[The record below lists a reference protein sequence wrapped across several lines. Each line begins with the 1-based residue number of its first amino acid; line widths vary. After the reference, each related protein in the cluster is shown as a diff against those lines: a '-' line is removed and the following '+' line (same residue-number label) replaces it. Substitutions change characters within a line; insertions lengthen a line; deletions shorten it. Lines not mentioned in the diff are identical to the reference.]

1 MLIHIYI
8 MYSMDVKKIKKY
20 KVGIDSETEAISMVT
35 EPAIESDFVFLSKDK
50 AIVKEAFSN
59 DEKHM
64 VYGAVLRPDFPI
76 YRNDGE
82 NEYYLE
88 FTSESIERMARD
100 YMMNYRQGN
109 VTIQHEEYANEV
121 FMVES
126 WIKQDMDKDKS
137 VSVGLDKSL
146 PIGTWFCGF
155 YVNNN
160 DVWERIKSGELKG
173 FSVEA
178 MIDLED
184 FAKVKKEDA
193 FEMNESFW
201 SKLKSIVN
209 EALGK
214 KEEKMEVNEPQP
226 TEPQPTV
233 QEPKVDEPIVTEP
246 QQTVV
251 EEPKP
256 TEPQPTVQ
264 EPKVDEPQT
273 TEPQPTVVEEP
284 KPTEPQQTVQE
295 PKVDDPK
302 TNEPKVDEPKPNEP
316 NVDDGK
322 HLNDLIASL
331 REEISALKEANTV
344 LVEKVNDLGKMPSAN
359 PINVNGQN
367 GTPSTYSSWRDMMA
381 KMI

>member
-1 MLIHIYI
+1 
-8 MYSMDVKKIKKY
+8 MDVKKIKKY

-184 FAKVKKEDA
+184 FAKVKKEDE

-214 KEEKMEVNEPQP
+214 KEEKMEVNEPQV
-226 TEPQPTV
+226 TEPQQTV

-246 QQTVV
+246 QQTV
-251 EEPKP
+251 
-256 TEPQPTVQ
+256 Q
-264 EPKVDEPQT
+264 EPQT
-273 TEPQPTVVEEP
+273 TEP
-284 KPTEPQQTVQE
+284 KPTEPQQTEPKVDEPKTNEPTVQE
-295 PKVDDPK
+295 PKVDDK
-302 TNEPKVDEPKPNEP
+302 NQI
-316 NVDDGK
+316 
-322 HLNDLIASL
+322 NDLIASL
-331 REEISALKEANTV
+331 REEISSLKEANNV

>member
-1 MLIHIYI
+1 MLIYIYI

-20 KVGIDSETEAISMVT
+20 KVGINSETDAISMVT

-160 DVWERIKSGELKG
+160 DIWERIKSGELKG

-214 KEEKMEVNEPQP
+214 KEEKMEVNEPQVN
-226 TEPQPTV
+226 EPQPTV

-256 TEPQPTVQ
+256 TEPN
-264 EPKVDEPQT
+264 VDEPNVDDPKPN
-273 TEPQPTVVEEP
+273 EPQPT
-284 KPTEPQQTVQE
+284 
-295 PKVDDPK
+295 
-302 TNEPKVDEPKPNEP
+302 EPKVDEPKVDEPTEP
-316 NVDDGK
+316 NVDDVN
-322 HLNDLIASL
+322 HINDLIASL
-331 REEISALKEANTV
+331 KEEISALKEANNV

>member
-1 MLIHIYI
+1 MTTR
-8 MYSMDVKKIKKY
+8 KIKKY

-35 EPAIESDFVFLSKDK
+35 EPAIESDFVFFSKDK
-50 AIVKEAFSN
+50 DIVKEAFSS

-76 YRNDGE
+76 YRYDGE

-160 DVWERIKSGELKG
+160 DIWERIKSGELKG

-184 FAKVKKEDA
+184 FAKVKKEDE
-193 FEMNESFW
+193 FEMNETFW
-201 SKLKSIVN
+201 DKLKTIVN

-214 KEEKMEVNEPQP
+214 KEEKMEEQPIVNEPQP
-226 TEPQPTV
+226 TEP
-233 QEPKVDEPIVTEP
+233 
-246 QQTVV
+246 TVV

-256 TEPQPTVQ
+256 SE
-264 EPKVDEPQT
+264 
-273 TEPQPTVVEEP
+273 PTVVEEP
-284 KPTEPQQTVQE
+284 KPTVEE
-295 PKVDDPK
+295 PKVEE
-302 TNEPKVDEPKPNEP
+302 EPKPTEPTVKEEPKPN
-316 NVDDGK
+316 DDGN

-344 LVEKVNDLGKMPSAN
+344 LAEKVNDLGKMPSAN
-359 PINVNGQN
+359 PINVNGKN

-381 KMI
+381 NMI

>member
-1 MLIHIYI
+1 MTTR
-8 MYSMDVKKIKKY
+8 KIKKY

-35 EPAIESDFVFLSKDK
+35 EPAIESDFVFFSKDK
-50 AIVKEAFSN
+50 DIVKEAFSS

-76 YRNDGE
+76 YRYDGE

-160 DVWERIKSGELKG
+160 DIWERIKSGELKG

-184 FAKVKKEDA
+184 FAKVKKEDE
-193 FEMNESFW
+193 FEMNETFW
-201 SKLKSIVN
+201 DKLKTIVN

-214 KEEKMEVNEPQP
+214 KEEKMEEQPIVNEPQP
-226 TEPQPTV
+226 T
-233 QEPKVDEPIVTEP
+233 
-246 QQTVV
+246 V

-256 TEPQPTVQ
+256 SEPTAVE
-264 EPKVDEPQT
+264 EPKPSE
-273 TEPQPTVVEEP
+273 PTVVEEP
-284 KPTEPQQTVQE
+284 KPTVEE
-295 PKVDDPK
+295 PKAEE
-302 TNEPKVDEPKPNEP
+302 EPKKEEPKPTEEPKPN
-316 NVDDGK
+316 DDGN

-359 PINVNGQN
+359 PINVNGKN

-381 KMI
+381 NMI

>member
-1 MLIHIYI
+1 MTTR
-8 MYSMDVKKIKKY
+8 KIKKY

-35 EPAIESDFVFLSKDK
+35 EPAIESDFVFFSKDK
-50 AIVKEAFSN
+50 DIVKEAFSS

-76 YRNDGE
+76 YRYDGE

-160 DVWERIKSGELKG
+160 DIWERIKSGELKG

-184 FAKVKKEDA
+184 FAKVKKEDE
-193 FEMNESFW
+193 FEMNETFW
-201 SKLKSIVN
+201 DKLKTIVN

-214 KEEKMEVNEPQP
+214 KEEKMEEQPIVNEPQP

-233 QEPKVDEPIVTEP
+233 
-246 QQTVV
+246 V

-256 TEPQPTVQ
+256 SE
-264 EPKVDEPQT
+264 
-273 TEPQPTVVEEP
+273 PTVVEEP
-284 KPTEPQQTVQE
+284 KPTVTEE
-295 PKVDDPK
+295 PKAEE
-302 TNEPKVDEPKPNEP
+302 EPKKEEPKPTEEPKPN
-316 NVDDGK
+316 DDGN

-344 LVEKVNDLGKMPSAN
+344 LAEKVNDLGKMPSAN
-359 PINVNGQN
+359 PINVNGKN

-381 KMI
+381 NMI

>member
-1 MLIHIYI
+1 MATR
-8 MYSMDVKKIKKY
+8 KIKKY

-35 EPAIESDFVFLSKDK
+35 EPAIESDFVFFSKDK
-50 AIVKEAFSN
+50 DIVKEAFSS

-76 YRNDGE
+76 YRYDGE

-184 FAKVKKEDA
+184 FAKVKKEDE
-193 FEMNESFW
+193 FEMNETFW
-201 SKLKSIVN
+201 DKLKTIVN

-214 KEEKMEVNEPQP
+214 KEEKMEEQPIVEEPKP
-226 TEPQPTV
+226 TE
-233 QEPKVDEPIVTEP
+233 
-246 QQTVV
+246 QTVV

-256 TEPQPTVQ
+256 SE
-264 EPKVDEPQT
+264 
-273 TEPQPTVVEEP
+273 PTVVEEP
-284 KPTEPQQTVQE
+284 KPTVEE
-295 PKVDDPK
+295 PKVEE
-302 TNEPKVDEPKPNEP
+302 EPKPTEPTVKEEPKPN
-316 NVDDGK
+316 DDGN

-359 PINVNGQN
+359 PINVNGKN

-381 KMI
+381 NMI

>member
-1 MLIHIYI
+1 MATR
-8 MYSMDVKKIKKY
+8 KIKKY

-35 EPAIESDFVFLSKDK
+35 EPAIESDFVFFSKDK
-50 AIVKEAFSN
+50 DIVKEAFSS

-76 YRNDGE
+76 YRYDGE

-160 DVWERIKSGELKG
+160 DIWERIKSGELKG

-184 FAKVKKEDA
+184 FAKVKKEDE
-193 FEMNESFW
+193 FEMNETFW
-201 SKLKSIVN
+201 DKLKTIVN

-214 KEEKMEVNEPQP
+214 KEEKMEEQPIVNEPQP
-226 TEPQPTV
+226 TAV
-233 QEPKVDEPIVTEP
+233 
-246 QQTVV
+246 
-251 EEPKP
+251 
-256 TEPQPTVQ
+256 
-264 EPKVDEPQT
+264 

-284 KPTEPQQTVQE
+284 KPSEPTVVEE
-295 PKVDDPK
+295 PKPTVEEP
-302 TNEPKVDEPKPNEP
+302 NVEEEPKKEEPKPTEEPKPN
-316 NVDDGK
+316 DDGN

-359 PINVNGQN
+359 PINVNGKN

-381 KMI
+381 NMI

>member
-1 MLIHIYI
+1 
-8 MYSMDVKKIKKY
+8 MDVKKIKKY

-82 NEYYLE
+82 HEYYLE

-184 FAKVKKEDA
+184 FAKVKKEDE

-201 SKLKSIVN
+201 DKLKSIVN

-214 KEEKMEVNEPQP
+214 KEEKMEVNEPQVN
-226 TEPQPTV
+226 EPQPTV

-246 QQTVV
+246 Q
-251 EEPKP
+251 
-256 TEPQPTVQ
+256 
-264 EPKVDEPQT
+264 
-273 TEPQPTVVEEP
+273 PTVVEEP
-284 KPTEPQQTVQE
+284 KQTE

-302 TNEPKVDEPKPNEP
+302 PNEPTEPKVD
-316 NVDDGK
+316 DGN
-322 HLNDLIASL
+322 HINDLIASL
-331 REEISALKEANTV
+331 REEISALKDANNV

>member
-1 MLIHIYI
+1 MTTR
-8 MYSMDVKKIKKY
+8 KIKKY

-35 EPAIESDFVFLSKDK
+35 EPAIESDFVFFSKDK
-50 AIVKEAFSN
+50 DIVKEAFSS

-76 YRNDGE
+76 YRYDGE

-160 DVWERIKSGELKG
+160 DIWERIKSGELKG

-184 FAKVKKEDA
+184 FAKVKKEDE
-193 FEMNESFW
+193 FEMNETFW
-201 SKLKSIVN
+201 DKLKTIVN

-214 KEEKMEVNEPQP
+214 KEEKMEEQPIVNEPQP
-226 TEPQPTV
+226 T
-233 QEPKVDEPIVTEP
+233 
-246 QQTVV
+246 V

-256 TEPQPTVQ
+256 SEPTAVE
-264 EPKVDEPQT
+264 EPKPSE
-273 TEPQPTVVEEP
+273 PTVVEEP
-284 KPTEPQQTVQE
+284 KPTVEE
-295 PKVDDPK
+295 PKVEE
-302 TNEPKVDEPKPNEP
+302 EPKPTEPKPTEEPKPN
-316 NVDDGK
+316 DDGN

-344 LVEKVNDLGKMPSAN
+344 LAEKVNDLGKMPSAN
-359 PINVNGQN
+359 PINVNGKN

-381 KMI
+381 NMI

>member
-1 MLIHIYI
+1 MATR
-8 MYSMDVKKIKKY
+8 KIKKY

-35 EPAIESDFVFLSKDK
+35 EPAIESDFVFFSKDK
-50 AIVKEAFSN
+50 DIVKEAFSS

-76 YRNDGE
+76 YRYDGE
-82 NEYYLE
+82 NEYYIE

-146 PIGTWFCGF
+146 PIGTWFCGL

-160 DVWERIKSGELKG
+160 DIWERIKRGELKG

-184 FAKVKKEDA
+184 FAKVKKEDE
-193 FEMNESFW
+193 FEMNETFW
-201 SKLKSIVN
+201 DKLKTIVN

-214 KEEKMEVNEPQP
+214 KEEKMEEQPIVNEPQHTVEEPKPSEP
-226 TEPQPTV
+226 TAVEEPKPSEPTV
-233 QEPKVDEPIVTEP
+233 VEEPKKDEEPKVE
-246 QQTVV
+246 

-256 TEPQPTVQ
+256 TEPKPT
-264 EPKVDEPQT
+264 
-273 TEPQPTVVEEP
+273 EEP
-284 KPTEPQQTVQE
+284 KP
-295 PKVDDPK
+295 
-302 TNEPKVDEPKPNEP
+302 N
-316 NVDDGK
+316 DDGN

-344 LVEKVNDLGKMPSAN
+344 LAEKVNDLGKMPSAN
-359 PINVNGQN
+359 PINVNGKN

-381 KMI
+381 NMI

>member
-201 SKLKSIVN
+201 DKLKSIVN

-214 KEEKMEVNEPQP
+214 KEEKMEVNEPQ
-226 TEPQPTV
+226 V
-233 QEPKVDEPIVTEP
+233 
-246 QQTVV
+246 
-251 EEPKP
+251 

-264 EPKVDEPQT
+264 EPKVDEPQV
-273 TEPQPTVVEEP
+273 TEPQQTVVEEP
-284 KPTEPQQTVQE
+284 KTTEPQQTVQE
-295 PKVDDPK
+295 PKP
-302 TNEPKVDEPKPNEP
+302 TEPKVDDPKPNEP
-316 NVDDGK
+316 KVDDGK

-344 LVEKVNDLGKMPSAN
+344 LVEKVNDLGKMPSTN

>member
-1 MLIHIYI
+1 MATR
-8 MYSMDVKKIKKY
+8 KIKKY

-35 EPAIESDFVFLSKDK
+35 EPAIESDFVFFSKDK
-50 AIVKEAFSN
+50 DIVKEAFSS

-76 YRNDGE
+76 YRYDGE

-160 DVWERIKSGELKG
+160 DIWERIKSGELKG

-184 FAKVKKEDA
+184 FAKVKKEDE
-193 FEMNESFW
+193 FEMNETFW
-201 SKLKSIVN
+201 DKLKTIVN

-214 KEEKMEVNEPQP
+214 KEEKMEEQPIVNEP
-226 TEPQPTV
+226 TV
-233 QEPKVDEPIVTEP
+233 
-246 QQTVV
+246 
-251 EEPKP
+251 
-256 TEPQPTVQ
+256 
-264 EPKVDEPQT
+264 

-284 KPTEPQQTVQE
+284 KPSEPTVVEEPKPTVEE
-295 PKVDDPK
+295 PKVEE
-302 TNEPKVDEPKPNEP
+302 EPKKEEPKPTEEPKPN
-316 NVDDGK
+316 DDGN

-359 PINVNGQN
+359 PINVNGKN

-381 KMI
+381 NMI

>member
-1 MLIHIYI
+1 MATR
-8 MYSMDVKKIKKY
+8 KIKKY

-35 EPAIESDFVFLSKDK
+35 EPAIESDFVFFSKDK
-50 AIVKEAFSN
+50 DIVKEAFSS

-76 YRNDGE
+76 YRYDGE

-160 DVWERIKSGELKG
+160 DIWERIKSGELKG

-184 FAKVKKEDA
+184 FAKVKKEDE
-193 FEMNESFW
+193 FEMNETFW
-201 SKLKSIVN
+201 DKLKTIVN

-214 KEEKMEVNEPQP
+214 KEEKMEEQPIVNEPQP
-226 TEPQPTV
+226 TVE
-233 QEPKVDEPIVTEP
+233 EPKPSEPTA
-246 QQTVV
+246 V

-256 TEPQPTVQ
+256 TE
-264 EPKVDEPQT
+264 E
-273 TEPQPTVVEEP
+273 PTVVEEP
-284 KPTEPQQTVQE
+284 KKDEEPKPTVEE
-295 PKVDDPK
+295 PKVEE
-302 TNEPKVDEPKPNEP
+302 EPKPTEEPKPN
-316 NVDDGK
+316 DDGN

-344 LVEKVNDLGKMPSAN
+344 LAEKVNDLGKMPSAN
-359 PINVNGQN
+359 PINVNGKN
-367 GTPSTYSSWRDMMA
+367 GTPSTYSTWRDMMA
-381 KMI
+381 NMI

>member
-1 MLIHIYI
+1 MATR
-8 MYSMDVKKIKKY
+8 KIKKY

-35 EPAIESDFVFLSKDK
+35 EPAIESDFVFFSKDK
-50 AIVKEAFSN
+50 DIVKEAFSS

-76 YRNDGE
+76 YRYDGE

-160 DVWERIKSGELKG
+160 DIWERIKSGELKG

-184 FAKVKKEDA
+184 FAKVKKEDE
-193 FEMNESFW
+193 FEMNETFW
-201 SKLKSIVN
+201 DKLKTIVN

-214 KEEKMEVNEPQP
+214 KEEKMEEQPIVNEPQP
-226 TEPQPTV
+226 TVE
-233 QEPKVDEPIVTEP
+233 EPKPSEPTA
-246 QQTVV
+246 V

-256 TEPQPTVQ
+256 TE
-264 EPKVDEPQT
+264 E
-273 TEPQPTVVEEP
+273 PTVVEEP
-284 KPTEPQQTVQE
+284 KKDEEPKPTVEE
-295 PKVDDPK
+295 PKVEE
-302 TNEPKVDEPKPNEP
+302 EPKPTEEPKPN
-316 NVDDGK
+316 DDGN

-359 PINVNGQN
+359 PINVNGKN
-367 GTPSTYSSWRDMMA
+367 GTPSTYSTWRDMMA
-381 KMI
+381 NMI

>member
-1 MLIHIYI
+1 MFIHIYI

-20 KVGIDSETEAISMVT
+20 KVGINSETDAISMVT

-76 YRNDGE
+76 YRNDGK

-88 FTSESIERMARD
+88 FTSDSIERMARD

-214 KEEKMEVNEPQP
+214 KEEKMEVNEPQVNEP
-226 TEPQPTV
+226 QQTVTEPQTTV
-233 QEPKVDEPIVTEP
+233 QEPKANEPQVTEP
-246 QQTVV
+246 QQTV
-251 EEPKP
+251 
-256 TEPQPTVQ
+256 Q
-264 EPKVDEPQT
+264 EPQT
-273 TEPQPTVVEEP
+273 
-284 KPTEPQQTVQE
+284 TEPQQTVQE
-295 PKVDDPK
+295 PKP
-302 TNEPKVDEPKPNEP
+302 TEPKVDDPKPNEP
-316 NVDDGK
+316 TVQEPKVDDGN
-322 HLNDLIASL
+322 HINDLIASL
-331 REEISALKEANTV
+331 REEISALKEANNV

>member
-1 MLIHIYI
+1 MTTR
-8 MYSMDVKKIKKY
+8 KIKKY

-35 EPAIESDFVFLSKDK
+35 EPAIESDFVFFSKDK
-50 AIVKEAFSN
+50 DIVKEAFSS

-76 YRNDGE
+76 YRYDGE

-160 DVWERIKSGELKG
+160 DIWERIKSGELKG

-184 FAKVKKEDA
+184 FAKVKKEDE
-193 FEMNESFW
+193 FEMNETFW
-201 SKLKSIVN
+201 DKLKTIVN

-214 KEEKMEVNEPQP
+214 KEEKMEEQP
-226 TEPQPTV
+226 
-233 QEPKVDEPIVTEP
+233 I
-246 QQTVV
+246 V

-256 TEPQPTVQ
+256 TEPTVVE
-264 EPKVDEPQT
+264 EPKPSE
-273 TEPQPTVVEEP
+273 PTVVEEP
-284 KPTEPQQTVQE
+284 KPTVT
-295 PKVDDPK
+295 
-302 TNEPKVDEPKPNEP
+302 
-316 NVDDGK
+316 
-322 HLNDLIASL
+322 
-331 REEISALKEANTV
+331 
-344 LVEKVNDLGKMPSAN
+344 
-359 PINVNGQN
+359 
-367 GTPSTYSSWRDMMA
+367 
-381 KMI
+381 

>member
-1 MLIHIYI
+1 MATR
-8 MYSMDVKKIKKY
+8 KIKKY

-35 EPAIESDFVFLSKDK
+35 EPAIESDFVFFSKDK
-50 AIVKEAFSN
+50 DIVKEAFSS

-76 YRNDGE
+76 YRYDGE

-146 PIGTWFCGF
+146 PVGTWFCGF

-160 DVWERIKSGELKG
+160 DIWERIKSGELKG

-184 FAKVKKEDA
+184 FAKVKKEDE
-193 FEMNESFW
+193 FEMNETFW
-201 SKLKSIVN
+201 DKLKTIVN

-214 KEEKMEVNEPQP
+214 KEEKMEEQPIVNEPQP
-226 TEPQPTV
+226 TVE
-233 QEPKVDEPIVTEP
+233 EPKPSEPTA
-246 QQTVV
+246 V

-256 TEPQPTVQ
+256 TE
-264 EPKVDEPQT
+264 E
-273 TEPQPTVVEEP
+273 PTVVEEP
-284 KPTEPQQTVQE
+284 KPTVEE
-295 PKVDDPK
+295 PKVEE
-302 TNEPKVDEPKPNEP
+302 EPKKEEPKPTEEPKPN
-316 NVDDGK
+316 DDGN

-344 LVEKVNDLGKMPSAN
+344 LAEKVNDLGKMPSAN
-359 PINVNGQN
+359 PINVNGKN

-381 KMI
+381 NMI

>member
-1 MLIHIYI
+1 MATR
-8 MYSMDVKKIKKY
+8 KIKKY

-35 EPAIESDFVFLSKDK
+35 EPAIESDFVFFSKDK
-50 AIVKEAFSN
+50 DIVKEAFSS

-76 YRNDGE
+76 YRYDGE

-160 DVWERIKSGELKG
+160 DIWERIKSGELKG

-184 FAKVKKEDA
+184 FAKVKKEDE
-193 FEMNESFW
+193 FEMNETFW
-201 SKLKSIVN
+201 DKLKTIVN

-214 KEEKMEVNEPQP
+214 KEEKMEEQPIVNEPQP
-226 TEPQPTV
+226 TAV
-233 QEPKVDEPIVTEP
+233 
-246 QQTVV
+246 
-251 EEPKP
+251 
-256 TEPQPTVQ
+256 
-264 EPKVDEPQT
+264 

-284 KPTEPQQTVQE
+284 KPSEPTVVEEPKPTVTEE
-295 PKVDDPK
+295 PKVEE
-302 TNEPKVDEPKPNEP
+302 EPKPTEEPKPN
-316 NVDDGK
+316 DDGN

-344 LVEKVNDLGKMPSAN
+344 LAEKVNDLGKMPSAN
-359 PINVNGQN
+359 PINVNGKN

-381 KMI
+381 NMI

>member
-1 MLIHIYI
+1 MTTR
-8 MYSMDVKKIKKY
+8 KIKKY

-35 EPAIESDFVFLSKDK
+35 EPAIESDFVFFSKDK
-50 AIVKEAFSN
+50 DIVKEAFSS

-76 YRNDGE
+76 YRYDGE

-160 DVWERIKSGELKG
+160 DIWERIKSGELKG

-184 FAKVKKEDA
+184 FAKVKKEDE
-193 FEMNESFW
+193 FEMNETFW
-201 SKLKSIVN
+201 DKLKTIVN

-214 KEEKMEVNEPQP
+214 KEEKMEEQPIVNEPQP
-226 TEPQPTV
+226 T
-233 QEPKVDEPIVTEP
+233 
-246 QQTVV
+246 V

-256 TEPQPTVQ
+256 SEPTAVE
-264 EPKVDEPQT
+264 EPKPSE
-273 TEPQPTVVEEP
+273 PTVVEEP
-284 KPTEPQQTVQE
+284 KVEEEPKKEEPKPTE
-295 PKVDDPK
+295 
-302 TNEPKVDEPKPNEP
+302 EPKPN
-316 NVDDGK
+316 DDGN

-359 PINVNGQN
+359 PINVNGKN

-381 KMI
+381 NMI

>member
-1 MLIHIYI
+1 
-8 MYSMDVKKIKKY
+8 MDVKKIKKY

-50 AIVKEAFSN
+50 AIVKEAFST

-160 DVWERIKSGELKG
+160 DIWERIKSGELKG

-184 FAKVKKEDA
+184 FAKVKKEDE

-214 KEEKMEVNEPQP
+214 KEEKMEVNEPQVN
-226 TEPQPTV
+226 EPQPTV
-233 QEPKVDEPIVTEP
+233 QEPKVDDPKPTEP
-246 QQTVV
+246 KVDD
-251 EEPKP
+251 PKP
-256 TEPQPTVQ
+256 TEPQPT
-264 EPKVDEPQT
+264 
-273 TEPQPTVVEEP
+273 EP
-284 KPTEPQQTVQE
+284 KPTE

-302 TNEPKVDEPKPNEP
+302 PTEPQPTEPKPTEPKVDDPKPNEP
-316 NVDDGK
+316 TEPKVDDGN

-331 REEISALKEANTV
+331 REEISALKDANTV

-381 KMI
+381 TMI

>member
-1 MLIHIYI
+1 
-8 MYSMDVKKIKKY
+8 MDVKKIKKY

-50 AIVKEAFSN
+50 AIVKEAFST

-160 DVWERIKSGELKG
+160 DIWERIKSGELKG

-184 FAKVKKEDA
+184 FAKVKKEDE

-214 KEEKMEVNEPQP
+214 KEEKMEVNEPQVN
-226 TEPQPTV
+226 EPQPT
-233 QEPKVDEPIVTEP
+233 EPKVDD
-246 QQTVV
+246 
-251 EEPKP
+251 PKP
-256 TEPQPTVQ
+256 TEPQPT
-264 EPKVDEPQT
+264 
-273 TEPQPTVVEEP
+273 EP
-284 KPTEPQQTVQE
+284 KPTE

-302 TNEPKVDEPKPNEP
+302 PNEPTEPKVD
-316 NVDDGK
+316 DGN

-331 REEISALKEANTV
+331 REEISALKDANTV
-344 LVEKVNDLGKMPSAN
+344 LVEKVNDLGKTPSAN

-381 KMI
+381 TMI

>member
-1 MLIHIYI
+1 MICLLHIYSI
-8 MYSMDVKKIKKY
+8 YSMDVKKIKKY
-20 KVGIDSETEAISMVT
+20 RVGIDSETEAISMVT

-50 AIVKEAFSN
+50 AIVKEAFST

-88 FTSESIERMARD
+88 FTSESIERRASD
-100 YMMNYRQGN
+100 YMMNDRQGN

-184 FAKVKKEDA
+184 FAKVKKEDE

-214 KEEKMEVNEPQP
+214 KEEKMEVNEP
-226 TEPQPTV
+226 TVNEPQPTV
-233 QEPKVDEPIVTEP
+233 QEPKVDEPIASEP
-246 QQTVV
+246 TPTVQ
-251 EEPKP
+251 
-256 TEPQPTVQ
+256 EPQPTVQ
-264 EPKVDEPQT
+264 EPQT
-273 TEPQPTVVEEP
+273 TEPTVVDEPKVDDP
-284 KPTEPQQTVQE
+284 KPTEPTVQE
-295 PKVDDPK
+295 PKVDDG
-302 TNEPKVDEPKPNEP
+302 N
-316 NVDDGK
+316 

-331 REEISALKEANTV
+331 REEISALKDANTV

-381 KMI
+381 TMI

>member
-1 MLIHIYI
+1 MLIYIYI

-184 FAKVKKEDA
+184 FAKVKKEDE

-214 KEEKMEVNEPQP
+214 KEEKMEVNEPQV
-226 TEPQPTV
+226 TEPQQTVTEPQQTV
-233 QEPKVDEPIVTEP
+233 QEPKIDEPIVTEP
-246 QQTVV
+246 QQTV
-251 EEPKP
+251 
-256 TEPQPTVQ
+256 Q
-264 EPKVDEPQT
+264 EPQT
-273 TEPQPTVVEEP
+273 TEP
-284 KPTEPQQTVQE
+284 KPTEPQQTE

-302 TNEPKVDEPKPNEP
+302 TNEPKVDDVN
-316 NVDDGK
+316 
-322 HLNDLIASL
+322 HINDLIASL
-331 REEISALKEANTV
+331 REEISALKDANNV

-367 GTPSTYSSWRDMMA
+367 GTPSTYSSWREMMA
-381 KMI
+381 TMI

>member
-214 KEEKMEVNEPQP
+214 KEEKMEVNEPQVK
-226 TEPQPTV
+226 EPQPTV

-246 QQTVV
+246 Q
-251 EEPKP
+251 
-256 TEPQPTVQ
+256 PTVQ
-264 EPKVDEPQT
+264 EPQT
-273 TEPQPTVVEEP
+273 TEPHTTEP
-284 KPTEPQQTVQE
+284 KPTE

-302 TNEPKVDEPKPNEP
+302 QTEPKVDEPKTNEP
-316 NVDDGK
+316 TVQEPKVDDGK

>member
-1 MLIHIYI
+1 MTTR
-8 MYSMDVKKIKKY
+8 KIKKY

-35 EPAIESDFVFLSKDK
+35 EPAIESDFVFFSKDK
-50 AIVKEAFSN
+50 DIVKEAFSS

-76 YRNDGE
+76 YRYDGE

-160 DVWERIKSGELKG
+160 DIWERIKSGELKG

-184 FAKVKKEDA
+184 FAKVKKEDE
-193 FEMNESFW
+193 FEMNETFW
-201 SKLKSIVN
+201 DKLKTIVN

-214 KEEKMEVNEPQP
+214 KEEKMEEQPIVNEPQP
-226 TEPQPTV
+226 TAV
-233 QEPKVDEPIVTEP
+233 
-246 QQTVV
+246 
-251 EEPKP
+251 
-256 TEPQPTVQ
+256 
-264 EPKVDEPQT
+264 

-284 KPTEPQQTVQE
+284 KPSEPTVVEEPKPTVEE
-295 PKVDDPK
+295 PKVEE
-302 TNEPKVDEPKPNEP
+302 EPKKEEPKPTEEQKP
-316 NVDDGK
+316 NDDGN

-344 LVEKVNDLGKMPSAN
+344 LAEKVNDLGKMPSAN
-359 PINVNGQN
+359 PINVNGKN
-367 GTPSTYSSWRDMMA
+367 GTPSTYSTWRDMMA
-381 KMI
+381 NMI

>member
-1 MLIHIYI
+1 MATR
-8 MYSMDVKKIKKY
+8 KIKKY

-35 EPAIESDFVFLSKDK
+35 EPAIESDFVFFSKDK
-50 AIVKEAFSN
+50 DIVKEAFSS

-76 YRNDGE
+76 YRYDGE

-160 DVWERIKSGELKG
+160 DIWERIKSGELKG

-184 FAKVKKEDA
+184 FAKVKKEDE
-193 FEMNESFW
+193 FEMNETFW
-201 SKLKSIVN
+201 DKLKTIVN

-214 KEEKMEVNEPQP
+214 KEEKMEEQPIVNEPQP
-226 TEPQPTV
+226 TAV
-233 QEPKVDEPIVTEP
+233 
-246 QQTVV
+246 
-251 EEPKP
+251 
-256 TEPQPTVQ
+256 
-264 EPKVDEPQT
+264 

-284 KPTEPQQTVQE
+284 KPSEPTVVEEPKPTVEEPKAEEEPKPTEPTVKE
-295 PKVDDPK
+295 
-302 TNEPKVDEPKPNEP
+302 EPKPN
-316 NVDDGK
+316 DDGN

-344 LVEKVNDLGKMPSAN
+344 LAEKVNDLGKMPSAN
-359 PINVNGQN
+359 PINVNGKN

-381 KMI
+381 NMI

>member
-1 MLIHIYI
+1 MFIHIYI

-50 AIVKEAFSN
+50 AIVKEAFST

-184 FAKVKKEDA
+184 FAKVKKEDE
-193 FEMNESFW
+193 FEMNETFW
-201 SKLKSIVN
+201 DKLKSIVN

-214 KEEKMEVNEPQP
+214 KEEKMEVNEPQ
-226 TEPQPTV
+226 V
-233 QEPKVDEPIVTEP
+233 
-246 QQTVV
+246 
-251 EEPKP
+251 
-256 TEPQPTVQ
+256 
-264 EPKVDEPQT
+264 
-273 TEPQPTVVEEP
+273 
-284 KPTEPQQTVQE
+284 TEPQQTVQE
-295 PKVDDPK
+295 PKIDEPIVNEPTPTVQEPQPTEPQPTVVDEPKVDDPK
-302 TNEPKVDEPKPNEP
+302 PTEPKVD
-316 NVDDGK
+316 DGN

-331 REEISALKEANTV
+331 REEISALKDANTV

-367 GTPSTYSSWRDMMA
+367 GNPSTYLSWRDMMA
-381 KMI
+381 TMI

>member
-1 MLIHIYI
+1 MFIHIYI

-20 KVGIDSETEAISMVT
+20 RVGIDSETEAISMVT

-50 AIVKEAFSN
+50 AIVKEAFSS

-184 FAKVKKEDA
+184 FAKVKKEDE

-214 KEEKMEVNEPQP
+214 KEEKMEVNEPTP

-251 EEPKP
+251 EEPK
-256 TEPQPTVQ
+256 VQ
-264 EPKVDEPQT
+264 EPQTTVQEPQT
-273 TEPQPTVVEEP
+273 TEPN
-284 KPTEPQQTVQE
+284 QT
-295 PKVDDPK
+295 
-302 TNEPKVDEPKPNEP
+302 EPKVDEPKPTEP
-316 NVDDGK
+316 TVQEPKVDDGK

-344 LVEKVNDLGKMPSAN
+344 LVEKVNDLGKMPSTN

>member
-1 MLIHIYI
+1 MFIHIYI

-184 FAKVKKEDA
+184 FAKVKKEDE

-214 KEEKMEVNEPQP
+214 KEEKMEVNEPQV
-226 TEPQPTV
+226 TEPQQTV

-246 QQTVV
+246 QQTVQ
-251 EEPKP
+251 EPQTTEQKP
-256 TEPQPTVQ
+256 TEPQQTEPKIDEPKPNEPTVQ
-264 EPKVDEPQT
+264 EPKVDDKNQI
-273 TEPQPTVVEEP
+273 
-284 KPTEPQQTVQE
+284 
-295 PKVDDPK
+295 
-302 TNEPKVDEPKPNEP
+302 
-316 NVDDGK
+316 
-322 HLNDLIASL
+322 NDLIASL
-331 REEISALKEANTV
+331 REEISSLKEANNV

>member
-1 MLIHIYI
+1 
-8 MYSMDVKKIKKY
+8 MDVKKIKKY
-20 KVGIDSETEAISMVT
+20 KVGINSETDAISMVT

-50 AIVKEAFSN
+50 AIVKEAFST

-201 SKLKSIVN
+201 DKLKSIVN

-214 KEEKMEVNEPQP
+214 KEEKMEVNEPQV
-226 TEPQPTV
+226 TEPQTTV

-251 EEPKP
+251 EEPK
-256 TEPQPTVQ
+256 
-264 EPKVDEPQT
+264 QT
-273 TEPQPTVVEEP
+273 EP

-295 PKVDDPK
+295 PQ
-302 TNEPKVDEPKPNEP
+302 TTEPKVDDPKPNEP

-344 LVEKVNDLGKMPSAN
+344 LVEKVNDLGKMPSTN
-359 PINVNGQN
+359 QINVNGQN

>member
-1 MLIHIYI
+1 MLIYIYI

-20 KVGIDSETEAISMVT
+20 KVGINSETDAISMVT

-184 FAKVKKEDA
+184 FAKVKKEDE

-214 KEEKMEVNEPQP
+214 KEEKMEVNEPQVN
-226 TEPQPTV
+226 EPQPT
-233 QEPKVDEPIVTEP
+233 EPKVDEPQVTEP
-246 QQTVV
+246 QPTVV

-264 EPKVDEPQT
+264 EPQTTEPNPTEPKVDEPNPN
-273 TEPQPTVVEEP
+273 EP
-284 KPTEPQQTVQE
+284 TVQE
-295 PKVDDPK
+295 PKVDDG
-302 TNEPKVDEPKPNEP
+302 N
-316 NVDDGK
+316 
-322 HLNDLIASL
+322 HINDLIASL
-331 REEISALKEANTV
+331 REEISALKEANNV

-359 PINVNGQN
+359 PINVKGQN

>member
-1 MLIHIYI
+1 
-8 MYSMDVKKIKKY
+8 MDVKKIKKY

-214 KEEKMEVNEPQP
+214 KEEKMEVNEPQV
-226 TEPQPTV
+226 TEPQTTV

-246 QQTVV
+246 QQTV
-251 EEPKP
+251 
-256 TEPQPTVQ
+256 Q
-264 EPKVDEPQT
+264 EPQT
-273 TEPQPTVVEEP
+273 TEPQQTVVEEP
-284 KPTEPQQTVQE
+284 KPTE

-302 TNEPKVDEPKPNEP
+302 TNEPTVQEPK
-316 NVDDGK
+316 VDDGK

-344 LVEKVNDLGKMPSAN
+344 LVEKVNDLGKMPSTN

>member
-1 MLIHIYI
+1 MFIHIYI

-184 FAKVKKEDA
+184 FAKVKKEDE

-214 KEEKMEVNEPQP
+214 KEEKMEVNEPQV
-226 TEPQPTV
+226 TEPQQTVQEPQATV

-246 QQTVV
+246 Q
-251 EEPKP
+251 
-256 TEPQPTVQ
+256 PTVQ
-264 EPKVDEPQT
+264 EPQT
-273 TEPQPTVVEEP
+273 TEPQPTEQQPTVTEP
-284 KPTEPQQTVQE
+284 KPTEPNVDDPKTNEPTVQE
-295 PKVDDPK
+295 PKVDDG
-302 TNEPKVDEPKPNEP
+302 N
-316 NVDDGK
+316 

>member
-50 AIVKEAFSN
+50 AIVKEAFST

-214 KEEKMEVNEPQP
+214 KEEKMEVNEPQ
-226 TEPQPTV
+226 V
-233 QEPKVDEPIVTEP
+233 
-246 QQTVV
+246 
-251 EEPKP
+251 

-264 EPKVDEPQT
+264 EPKVDEPQ
-273 TEPQPTVVEEP
+273 V
-284 KPTEPQQTVQE
+284 TEPQQTVQEPQTTEPQQTVVEEPKQTE

-302 TNEPKVDEPKPNEP
+302 TNEPTVQEPK
-316 NVDDGK
+316 VDDGK
-322 HLNDLIASL
+322 PLNDLIASL

-344 LVEKVNDLGKMPSAN
+344 LVEKVNDLGKMPSTN

>member
-1 MLIHIYI
+1 MTTR
-8 MYSMDVKKIKKY
+8 KIKKY

-35 EPAIESDFVFLSKDK
+35 EPAIESDFVFFSKDK
-50 AIVKEAFSN
+50 DIVKEAFSS

-76 YRNDGE
+76 YRYDGE

-160 DVWERIKSGELKG
+160 DIWERIKSGELKG

-184 FAKVKKEDA
+184 FAKVKKEDE
-193 FEMNESFW
+193 FEMNETFW
-201 SKLKSIVN
+201 DKLKTIVN

-214 KEEKMEVNEPQP
+214 KEEKMEEQP
-226 TEPQPTV
+226 
-233 QEPKVDEPIVTEP
+233 I
-246 QQTVV
+246 V

-256 TEPQPTVQ
+256 TVE
-264 EPKVDEPQT
+264 EPKPSEPT
-273 TEPQPTVVEEP
+273 AVEEPKPSEEPTVVEEP
-284 KPTEPQQTVQE
+284 KPTVEE
-295 PKVDDPK
+295 PKVEE
-302 TNEPKVDEPKPNEP
+302 EPKPTEPKPTEEPKPN
-316 NVDDGK
+316 DDGN

-344 LVEKVNDLGKMPSAN
+344 LAEKVNDLGKMPSAN
-359 PINVNGQN
+359 PINVNGKN

-381 KMI
+381 NMI

>member
-1 MLIHIYI
+1 MFRYIYSI
-8 MYSMDVKKIKKY
+8 YSMDVKKIKKY

-50 AIVKEAFSN
+50 AIVKEAFST

-160 DVWERIKSGELKG
+160 DVWERIKSRELKG

-184 FAKVKKEDA
+184 FAKVKKEDE

-214 KEEKMEVNEPQP
+214 KEEKMEVNEPQV

-233 QEPKVDEPIVTEP
+233 QEPKVDEPIVEEP
-246 QQTVV
+246 QQTVQEPKQTVV

-256 TEPQPTVQ
+256 TEPQ
-264 EPKVDEPQT
+264 T
-273 TEPQPTVVEEP
+273 TEPQQTVVEEP
-284 KPTEPQQTVQE
+284 KQT
-295 PKVDDPK
+295 
-302 TNEPKVDEPKPNEP
+302 EPKVDEPKTNEP
-316 NVDDGK
+316 TVQEPKVDDGK

>member
-20 KVGIDSETEAISMVT
+20 RVGIDSETEAISMVT

-50 AIVKEAFSN
+50 AIVKEAFSS

-184 FAKVKKEDA
+184 FAKVKKEDE

-226 TEPQPTV
+226 TEPQTTV

-251 EEPKP
+251 
-256 TEPQPTVQ
+256 Q
-264 EPKVDEPQT
+264 EPQT
-273 TEPQPTVVEEP
+273 TEPQPTVQET
-284 KPTEPQQTVQE
+284 KPTEPQ
-295 PKVDDPK
+295 VDDPK
-302 TNEPKVDEPKPNEP
+302 PTEPKVDEPKPNEP
-316 NVDDGK
+316 TVQEPKVDDGN
-322 HLNDLIASL
+322 HINDLIASL
-331 REEISALKEANTV
+331 KEEISALKEANNV

>member
-1 MLIHIYI
+1 MATR
-8 MYSMDVKKIKKY
+8 KIKKY

-35 EPAIESDFVFLSKDK
+35 EPAIESDFVFFSKDK
-50 AIVKEAFSN
+50 DIVKEAFSS

-76 YRNDGE
+76 YRYDGE
-82 NEYYLE
+82 NEYYIE

-160 DVWERIKSGELKG
+160 DIWERIKSGELKG

-184 FAKVKKEDA
+184 FAKVKKEDE
-193 FEMNESFW
+193 FEMNETFW
-201 SKLKSIVN
+201 DKLKTIVN

-214 KEEKMEVNEPQP
+214 KEEKMEEQPIVNEPQP
-226 TEPQPTV
+226 TVEEPKPSEPTAVEEPKPSEPTV
-233 QEPKVDEPIVTEP
+233 VEEPKNTEEPKVE
-246 QQTVV
+246 

-256 TEPQPTVQ
+256 TEPKPT
-264 EPKVDEPQT
+264 
-273 TEPQPTVVEEP
+273 EEP
-284 KPTEPQQTVQE
+284 KP
-295 PKVDDPK
+295 
-302 TNEPKVDEPKPNEP
+302 N
-316 NVDDGK
+316 DDGN

-344 LVEKVNDLGKMPSAN
+344 LAEKVNDLGKMPSAN
-359 PINVNGQN
+359 PINVNGKN

-381 KMI
+381 NMI

>member
-214 KEEKMEVNEPQP
+214 KEEKMEVNEPQ
-226 TEPQPTV
+226 V
-233 QEPKVDEPIVTEP
+233 
-246 QQTVV
+246 
-251 EEPKP
+251 

-273 TEPQPTVVEEP
+273 TEPQQTVVEEP
-284 KPTEPQQTVQE
+284 QTTEPQPTVTEPQQTVQE
-295 PKVDDPK
+295 PKPTEPNVDDPK
-302 TNEPKVDEPKPNEP
+302 TNEPTVQEQK
-316 NVDDGK
+316 VDDGK

>member
-1 MLIHIYI
+1 MFIHIYI

-50 AIVKEAFSN
+50 AIVKEAFST

-214 KEEKMEVNEPQP
+214 KEEKMEVNEPQ
-226 TEPQPTV
+226 
-233 QEPKVDEPIVTEP
+233 VD
-246 QQTVV
+246 
-251 EEPKP
+251 
-256 TEPQPTVQ
+256 EPQPTVQ

-284 KPTEPQQTVQE
+284 KPTEPKPTE

-302 TNEPKVDEPKPNEP
+302 PTEPKVDEPKPNEP
-316 NVDDGK
+316 NEPKVDDGK

-344 LVEKVNDLGKMPSAN
+344 LVEKVNDLGKMPSTN